1 MMNEFAGISGDR
13 LRSFVERIEKL
24 ESEKITLTEDI
35 KEVFSEAKG
44 TGFDVKIMREIIKLR
59 KMDPNDAAEQAELIN
74 VYKRALGMQTDMF
87 SQAAE

>member
-1 MMNEFAGISGDR
+1 MNEFAGISGDR

-59 KMDPNDAAEQAELIN
+59 KMDPNDAAEHAELIN